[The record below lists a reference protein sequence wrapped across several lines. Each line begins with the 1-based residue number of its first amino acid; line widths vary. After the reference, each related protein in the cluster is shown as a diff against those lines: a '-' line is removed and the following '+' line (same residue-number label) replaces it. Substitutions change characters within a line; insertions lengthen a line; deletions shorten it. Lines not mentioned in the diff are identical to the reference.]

1 MIALITPLQYANYF
15 QPTPKIHI
23 NQIVELRDML
33 GKDHLHIDQEDPL
46 ADLVTKS
53 MKTVTGG
60 QIKIETNEKLA
71 AQVEV
76 EKDKINVDL
85 LEPMLFR
92 TPDDETGLFDKL
104 NTAKE
109 FAQRLTDNGM
119 TLSFLR
125 RGKKALILGKD
136 AKPSLSKIITRSDNI
151 QIDSIKES
159 GKLKSDLKSD

>member
-1 MIALITPLQYANYF
+1 
-15 QPTPKIHI
+15 
-23 NQIVELRDML
+23 ML
-33 GKDHLHIDQEDPL
+33 GKDYLHIDQEDPV
-46 ADLVTKS
+46 ADLVTGS

-60 QIKIETNEKLA
+60 QIKIEINEKLA
-71 AQVEV
+71 AEIDL
-76 EKDKINVDL
+76 ERDKINVNL

-109 FAQRLTDNGM
+109 FAQRLADNGL
-119 TLSFLR
+119 TLYFLR

-136 AKPSLSKIITRSDNI
+136 ARPSLSKLITRSNNI

-159 GKLKSDLKSD
+159 GKLRSDLKAD

>member
-1 MIALITPLQYANYF
+1 
-15 QPTPKIHI
+15 
-23 NQIVELRDML
+23 
-33 GKDHLHIDQEDPL
+33 
-46 ADLVTKS
+46 

-60 QIKIETNEKLA
+60 QIKIEINEKLA

>member
-1 MIALITPLQYANYF
+1 
-15 QPTPKIHI
+15 
-23 NQIVELRDML
+23 ML
-33 GKDHLHIDQEDPL
+33 GKDHLHIDQEDPV
-46 ADLVTKS
+46 ADLVAKS

-60 QIKIETNEKLA
+60 QIKLEINEKLA
-71 AQVEV
+71 AQVDV

-109 FAQRLTDNGM
+109 FAQRLTDNGL

-125 RGKKALILGKD
+125 RDKKALILGKD
-136 AKPSLSKIITRSDNI
+136 AKPSLSKLLIRSDNI
-151 QIDSIKES
+151 QIESIRES
-159 GKLKSDLKSD
+159 GKLKTDLKTD

>member
-1 MIALITPLQYANYF
+1 MWF
-15 QPTPKIHI
+15 RSRPKIHI
-23 NQIVELRDML
+23 NQTGELRDML
-33 GKDHLHIDQEDPL
+33 GKDHLHIDQQDPV
-46 ADLVTKS
+46 ADLVAKS

-60 QIKIETNEKLA
+60 QIQIQINEKLA
-71 AQVEV
+71 AQVDI

-85 LEPMLFR
+85 LEPMLFK

-109 FAQRLTDNGM
+109 FAQRLTDNGL

-136 AKPSLSKIITRSDNI
+136 AKPSLSKLLTRSDNI
-151 QIDSIKES
+151 QIDSIRES
-159 GKLKSDLKSD
+159 GKLKSDLKTD

>member
-1 MIALITPLQYANYF
+1 MWF
-15 QPTPKIHI
+15 RSRPKIHI
-23 NQIVELRDML
+23 NHTGELRDML
-33 GKDHLHIDQEDPL
+33 GKDHLHIDQEDPV
-46 ADLVTKS
+46 ADLVAKS

-60 QIKIETNEKLA
+60 QIQIQINEKLA
-71 AQVEV
+71 AQVDI

-85 LEPMLFR
+85 LEPMLFK

-109 FAQRLTDNGM
+109 FAQRLTDNGL

-136 AKPSLSKIITRSDNI
+136 AKPSLSKLLTRSDNI
-151 QIDSIKES
+151 QIDSIRES
-159 GKLKSDLKSD
+159 GKLKSDLKTD